1 MIEFSAKFWNYGKL
15 LSLFLITFQPCLASN
30 VGEKNTALELIND
43 TSLSISDK
51 TSQQIN
57 VKGNVSDEF
66 AKPLIGV
73 NIHVLGTSIGTQ
85 SDLDGNYELV
95 NLDSNAVLEFSYA
108 GYISQK
114 VALNGKTKL
123 NVVLKISETKL
134 EEIVIVGYGSQKKKD
149 LTGAISTV
157 NIDDLNKS
165 VSPFASQSLQ
175 GLVSGVR
182 VTSNTGAPGEGAQIR
197 IRGVGSLSGSN
208 APLYI
213 VDGIPTT
220 NGMDNISSAD
230 IASISVLKD
239 AASTAIYGSRAG
251 NGVVLIT
258 TKKGRKGQDIQII
271 FNSSVGVQSH
281 GELTEMTNKDKYIEI
296 YNEAADN
303 DNAFLSPDQSFLIR
317 KKITPEYAA
326 TLPDVNHLESIFR
339 KALLQQYHLG
349 ISWGTEKTTYNFTG
363 GYFEQ
368 EGILL
373 GSSFNRANAKIS
385 MNTEVK
391 SWLNVGLNLN
401 VYSDKNNIVG
411 SSGDGRGGNGGS
423 AIRYAFFRT
432 PTIPIYDSEGNF
444 VDKPERPDF
453 FGDGYNPVGVLEN
466 TDNVRRN
473 NGLFGNVNFKFN
485 LSDDFFVVSTIG
497 LDKSSFKQRRFNK
510 NWGDQNRIN
519 NPNSLTLSSN
529 LVSNY
534 TISNVLNYK
543 HTFNDNH
550 NFTALLGNENI
561 FNNEEYFEA
570 SDRDFVDQN
579 PLLLTLGNGKGLDNT
594 NESSSKSILRSYFA
608 QANYNYDSR
617 YFVSGVVRRDGSSRF
632 SEGHQWGNFYS
643 ASLGWRIDK
652 DFLKDN
658 KFIDKW
664 MLRAGYGA
672 VGDQQIPDFAYSSLV
687 GRDYNYPFGGISQ
700 TGNAVVSLGNESL
713 SWATSKQ
720 ADIGTDISL
729 FNGQLEFSFDYFH
742 KSTEDMLLR
751 ISMPSSNGYA
761 SAPFFNTG
769 NVLNS
774 GYEFDVTYRN
784 LVNNNF
790 SYSIKANASLLHNEV
805 TQLDAPIL
813 GGRIDNNVYAT
824 KTEVGQ
830 PIGSFYL
837 YTQEGIF
844 QNTTD
849 ILTSAFQ
856 GNNIHPGDVKYKDI
870 NRDGIINELDRSH
883 VGSAI
888 PDVTFGLNTEFKYKN
903 LALEIFFA
911 GAYGNKIYNQI
922 NTDIEGFYRPF
933 NVTQRY
939 YDERWTGE
947 GTSNTQPRASWSAK
961 SNNTR
966 PSTRFLEDGSYVR
979 LKNVQLGYDF
989 DKTFLE
995 KFNIPKLRIYISA
1008 SNLFTLTNY
1017 SGLDPEFSTN
1027 DNSKSEGDLAA
1038 GIDFGTYPNS
1048 TVIQSGI
1055 QLTF

>member
-1 MIEFSAKFWNYGKL
+1 MIEFSSKFWNYGKL
-15 LSLFLITFQPCLASN
+15 FSYFLFTFQHCLSAN
-30 VGEKNTALELIND
+30 VYEKTTTLNLIND
-43 TSLSISDK
+43 IELSLSERI
-51 TSQQIN
+51 SQQVN
-57 VKGNVSDEF
+57 VKGNITDESGL
-66 AKPLIGV
+66 PLIGV
-73 NIHVLGTSIGTQ
+73 NIHVLGTNKGIQ
-85 SDLDGNYELV
+85 SDLDGNYEFV
-95 NLDSNAVLEFSYA
+95 NVDSNAILEFSYS
-108 GYISQK
+108 GYLSQK
-114 VALNGKTKL
+114 IALDGKTNL
-123 NVVLKISETKL
+123 NVVLKISQTKL
-134 EEIVIVGYGSQKKKD
+134 DEVVIVGYSTQKKKD

-157 NIDDLNKS
+157 NIDDLSKS

-197 IRGVGSLSGSN
+197 IRGVGSLSGNN

-213 VDGIPTT
+213 VDGIPTN
-220 NGMDNISSAD
+220 NGMDNISSSD
-230 IASISVLKD
+230 IESISVLKD

-258 TKKGRKGQDIQII
+258 TKKGTKGQDVKIT
-271 FNSSVGVQSH
+271 FNSSLGVQSQ
-281 GELTEMTNKDKYIEI
+281 GKLTEMTNKDQYVTI

-317 KKITPEYAA
+317 KKITPEYA
-326 TLPDVNHLESIFR
+326 TSLPNINHLESIFR
-339 KALLQQYHLG
+339 QALLQQYHLG
-349 ISWGTEKTTYNFTG
+349 ISWGTEKTTYNFSG
-363 GYFEQ
+363 GYFDQ

-373 GSSFNRANAKIS
+373 GSSYNKANAKMS

-401 VYSDKNNIVG
+401 VYSDENNIVG
-411 SSGDGRGGNGGS
+411 SSGDGLGGNGGS

-432 PTIPIYDSEGNF
+432 PAIPIYDSEGNF

-453 FGDGYNPVGVLEN
+453 FGDGYNPVGVLKN

-473 NGLFGNVNFKFN
+473 NGLFGDVNFKFN
-485 LSDDFFVVSTIG
+485 LSDDFFVVSTLG

-519 NPNSLTLSSN
+519 NPNSLTISSN

-534 TISNVLNYK
+534 TVSNVLNYK
-543 HTFNDNH
+543 HTFNDIH
-550 NFTALLGNENI
+550 NFTVLIGNENI
-561 FNNEEYFEA
+561 VNNEEYFEA

-579 PLLLTLGNGKGLDNT
+579 PLLLTLGNGKGLDNS
-594 NESSSKSILRSYFA
+594 NESSSKSVLKSYFGK
-608 QANYNYDSR
+608 ANYNYDSR
-617 YFVSGVVRRDGSSRF
+617 YFVSGVLRRDGSSRF

-658 KFIDKW
+658 TLIQKW
-664 MLRAGYGA
+664 MLRAGFGA
-672 VGDQQIPDFAYSSLV
+672 VGDQQIPNFAYSSLV
-687 GRDYNYPFGGISQ
+687 GRNYNYPFGGISQ
-700 TGNAVVSLGNESL
+700 PGNAVVSLGNESL
-713 SWATSKQ
+713 TWATSKQ
-720 ADIGTDISL
+720 ADIGTDISF

-774 GYEFDVTYRN
+774 GYEFDVTYRKYIN
-784 LVNNNF
+784 DDISF
-790 SYSIKANASLLHNEV
+790 SIKANASFLNNEV
-805 TQLDAPIL
+805 TQLEAPIL

-824 KTEVGQ
+824 KTEVGY

-883 VGSAI
+883 VGSSI
-888 PDVTFGLNTEFKYKN
+888 PDATFGLNTEFKYKN
-903 LALEIFFA
+903 VSLEIFFA

-961 SNNTR
+961 SNNTK
-966 PSTRFLEDGSYVR
+966 PSTRFLENGSYVR

-989 DKTFLE
+989 NKAIIQPL
-995 KFNIPKLRIYISA
+995 NINKLRIYISA
-1008 SNLFTLTNY
+1008 SNLFTLTKY

-1048 TVIQSGI
+1048 TVILCGL

>member
-1 MIEFSAKFWNYGKL
+1 MIEFSTKFWNHRKL
-15 LSLFLITFQPCLASN
+15 FFLFLITTQQGFANNVFESKARIGPKVSN
-30 VGEKNTALELIND
+30 LPLLIVKD
-43 TSLSISDK
+43 R
-51 TSQQIN
+51 QQID
-57 VKGNVSDEF
+57 VTGNVTDE
-66 AKPLIGV
+66 AGVPLIGV
-73 NIHVLGTSIGTQ
+73 NIHVLGTRIGVQ
-85 SDLDGNYELV
+85 SNLEGAYELV
-95 NLDSNAVLEFSYA
+95 NIDTNAVLEFSYA
-108 GYISQK
+108 GYETQKIS
-114 VALNGKTKL
+114 LNGKTKL
-123 NVVLKISETKL
+123 YVVLKVSKTEL
-134 EEIVIVGYGSQKKKD
+134 DEIVVVGYSSQKKKD
-149 LTGAISTV
+149 LTGAVSTV
-157 NIDDLNKS
+157 NIEDFNKS

-213 VDGIPTT
+213 IDGIPTN
-220 NGMDNISSAD
+220 NGMDNISPAD
-230 IASISVLKD
+230 IENISVLKD

-258 TKKGRKGQDIQII
+258 TKKGKKGQDAKIT
-271 FNSSVGVQSH
+271 FNSSLGLQRH
-281 GELTEMTNKDKYIEI
+281 GELTKMTSKNKYVEI

-303 DNAFLSPDQSFLIR
+303 DNSFLSSDQSFLIR
-317 KKITPEYAA
+317 KKISPEYAA

-339 KALLQQYHLG
+339 SALLQQYHLG
-349 ISWGTEKTTYNFTG
+349 VSWGTEKTTYNFSG
-363 GYFEQ
+363 GYFDQ

-373 GSSFNRANAKIS
+373 ESSYARANAKFS
-385 MNTEVK
+385 MNTAVK
-391 SWLNVGLNLN
+391 SWLNIGLNLN
-401 VYSDKNNIVG
+401 VYSDENNIVG
-411 SSGDGRGGNGGS
+411 SSGDGFGGNGGS

-432 PTIPIYDSEGNF
+432 PAIPIYDSEGVF
-444 VDKPERPDF
+444 VDRPERTDF
-453 FGDGYNPVGVLEN
+453 FGDGYNPVGVLQN
-466 TDNVRRN
+466 TDNVRKN
-473 NGLFGNVNFKFN
+473 NGLFGDVNFKFD
-485 LSDDFFVVSTIG
+485 LSDDLFVISTIG
-497 LDKSSFKQRRFNK
+497 VDRSSFKQRRFNK
-510 NWGDQNRIN
+510 TWGDVDRIN
-519 NPNSLTLSSN
+519 NPNSLIISSN
-529 LVSNY
+529 LVSNS

-543 HTFNDNH
+543 HTFNDLH
-550 NFTALLGNENI
+550 SFTALLGNENI
-561 FNNEEYFEA
+561 VNNEEYFEA
-570 SDRDFVDQN
+570 SDRNFVDQN
-579 PLLLTLGNGKGLDNT
+579 PLLVTLGNGKGLDN
-594 NESSSKSILRSYFA
+594 SSEAVSKSVLRSFFA

-632 SEGHQWGNFYS
+632 AEGNQWGNFYS

-652 DFLKDN
+652 DLLKNN
-658 KFIDKW
+658 KYINKW
-664 MLRAGYGA
+664 MLRTGYGA

-687 GRDYNYPFGGISQ
+687 GINYNYPFGGVSQ
-700 TGNAVVSLGNESL
+700 TGSAVVSLGNNSL

-720 ADIGTDISL
+720 VDVGTDIS
-729 FNGQLEFSFDYFH
+729 FFYGQLEFTFDYFH

-751 ISMPSSNGYA
+751 ISMPSSNGNA
-761 SAPFFNTG
+761 GAPFFNSG

-774 GYEFDVTYRN
+774 GYEFDVTYRK
-784 LVNNNF
+784 LVSDDF

-813 GGRIDNNVYAT
+813 AGRIDNNVYAT

-830 PIGSFYL
+830 PIGSFFL

-844 QNTTD
+844 QNTTE

-883 VGSAI
+883 TGSSI

-903 LALEIFFA
+903 LSLEIFFS

-922 NTDIEGFYRPF
+922 NTDSEGFYRPF

-947 GTSNTQPRASWSAK
+947 GTSNTQPRASWAAK

-966 PSTRFLEDGSYVR
+966 PSTRFLEDGSFVR
-979 LKNVQLGYDF
+979 LKNVQLGYEF
-989 DKTFLE
+989 NRKFLQAL
-995 KFNIPKLRIYISA
+995 NLSKLRIYISA
-1008 SNLFTLTNY
+1008 SNLLTLTKY

-1027 DNSKSEGDLAA
+1027 DNSRSEGDLAA

-1048 TVIQSGI
+1048 TVIQSGL